1 MTCPEHQGDR
11 TNGADG
17 NSDQADGAQAAGAPS
32 GSTHRGG
39 RFVLSGYCG
48 RFGVVC
54 GFFFNSAITTSSA
67 FSS

>member
-1 MTCPEHQGDR
+1 
-11 TNGADG
+11 
-17 NSDQADGAQAAGAPS
+17 
-32 GSTHRGG
+32 
-39 RFVLSGYCG
+39 LSGYCG